1 MTAMDCTETFQ
12 SLCAK
17 IGVVDPIIKA
27 LESRGFTTPAKFFW
41 PLKEGSEETF
51 GAILDEAQIDIKA
64 AASML
69 QSAEAGCLRRLLHE
83 CRTICDGPPSVAA
96 QAAPAVP
103 AKVSSNLFGFDV
115 GPRLTSDA
123 LQKLWSDFTK
133 NYPAEVIVGDTRPC
147 KALVQM
153 VFAQKAANE
162 LRFIPWR
169 QILSEAQADR
179 AKQAGNKEKTF
190 LDVLADAAGHVNA
203 LEQDPSPP
211 SHYGVQRLLLLRSVA
226 WALVGW
232 CHLGA
237 GRRLVQAFMGLY
249 AAPGLGSLGLRSPTL
264 AEAEHED
271 GELRRQLNALLSD
284 GFHFDSALHEVVVVR
299 HSLQMWLQPKP
310 KVVNAE
316 SVISAKGPK
325 RTLPQPL
332 VDAKRPRGRHGK
344 GKMSETP
351 HQKGKPPC
359 FAFKQHGKCSFGDAC
374 KFDHSAVE

>member
-1 MTAMDCTETFQ
+1 
-12 SLCAK
+12 
-17 IGVVDPIIKA
+17 
-27 LESRGFTTPAKFFW
+27 
-41 PLKEGSEETF
+41 
-51 GAILDEAQIDIKA
+51 
-64 AASML
+64 
-69 QSAEAGCLRRLLHE
+69 
-83 CRTICDGPPSVAA
+83 
-96 QAAPAVP
+96 
-103 AKVSSNLFGFDV
+103 
-115 GPRLTSDA
+115 
-123 LQKLWSDFTK
+123 
-133 NYPAEVIVGDTRPC
+133 VIVGDTRPC

-203 LEQDPSPP
+203 LEQDPSP

-284 GFHFDSALHEVVVVR
+284 GFHFDSALHEVVVAR

-344 GKMSETP
+344 GKMSEAP

>member
-1 MTAMDCTETFQ
+1 M
-12 SLCAK
+12 
-17 IGVVDPIIKA
+17 
-27 LESRGFTTPAKFFW
+27 SRGF
-41 PLKEGSEETF
+41 
-51 GAILDEAQIDIKA
+51 
-64 AASML
+64 
-69 QSAEAGCLRRLLHE
+69 
-83 CRTICDGPPSVAA
+83 
-96 QAAPAVP
+96 
-103 AKVSSNLFGFDV
+103 
-115 GPRLTSDA
+115 
-123 LQKLWSDFTK
+123 
-133 NYPAEVIVGDTRPC
+133 
-147 KALVQM
+147 
-153 VFAQKAANE
+153 
-162 LRFIPWR
+162 IPWQ

-190 LDVLADAAGHVNA
+190 LDVLADAAGHVKE
-203 LEQDPSPP
+203 LEQDPSP

-264 AEAEHED
+264 AKAEHAD

-310 KVVNAE
+310 KVLNAE

-332 VDAKRPRGRHGK
+332 DDAKRPRGRHGK
-344 GKMSETP
+344 GKMSEAP
-351 HQKGKPPC
+351 HPKGKPPC
-359 FAFKQHGKCSFGDAC
+359 FAFKQHGECSFGDAC
-374 KFDHSAVE
+374 KFDHGAVE